1 MRKLFIQFYLLL
13 MASFLLVTL
22 LVGGI
27 YKLTAERSSE
37 KSLTDLMDSVMTL
50 LERELAEVPQEN
62 WPQQLAS
69 LDLDLS
75 FPVHI
80 EYTQDQPLDDE
91 SFAALNRGEIV
102 IVEDRSLCMEQ
113 IPDTNY
119 VLVAG
124 PIPYL
129 SFQHEIADF
138 DYLLLGLLGIS
149 LGLPVFI
156 WMRPHWRD
164 LLLLERTA
172 RRLGRGDLSARI
184 NLPETSSL
192 QRLGRAFDQMADNI
206 QEVIA
211 SKKRLTDNVA
221 HELRT
226 PLVRLRYRLEMLDP
240 PLADDAQQGIVRDIS
255 HLETLIDEMLTY
267 ARLDRPQVTLTYQ
280 TFSPAEWLQQRQ
292 HDWQSLLDGKQ
303 LHVET
308 IPYEWH
314 WQGDIKLL
322 DRMLDNLVG
331 NALRYSQ
338 QQIRIALS
346 QEPGWHIIKVEDDGP
361 GIPAEQRATIFDAF
375 VRLDPSRDRATG
387 GFGLGLAIV
396 QGIMLAHK
404 GSAVAE
410 ESTLGG
416 ACFICRWPEAVQ

>member
-80 EYTQDQPLDDE
+80 EYTQDQPLDDD
-91 SFAALNRGEIV
+91 SFAALGRGEIV
-102 IVEDRSLCMEQ
+102 ILEDRSLCMEQ

-156 WMRPHWRD
+156 WIRPHWRD

-184 NLPETSSL
+184 NLPEKSDRKSTRLNSSH
-192 QRLGRAFDQMADNI
+192 
-206 QEVIA
+206 
-211 SKKRLTDNVA
+211 T
-221 HELRT
+221 
-226 PLVRLRYRLEMLDP
+226 
-240 PLADDAQQGIVRDIS
+240 
-255 HLETLIDEMLTY
+255 
-267 ARLDRPQVTLTYQ
+267 
-280 TFSPAEWLQQRQ
+280 
-292 HDWQSLLDGKQ
+292 
-303 LHVET
+303 
-308 IPYEWH
+308 
-314 WQGDIKLL
+314 
-322 DRMLDNLVG
+322 
-331 NALRYSQ
+331 
-338 QQIRIALS
+338 
-346 QEPGWHIIKVEDDGP
+346 
-361 GIPAEQRATIFDAF
+361 
-375 VRLDPSRDRATG
+375 
-387 GFGLGLAIV
+387 
-396 QGIMLAHK
+396 
-404 GSAVAE
+404 
-410 ESTLGG
+410 
-416 ACFICRWPEAVQ
+416 